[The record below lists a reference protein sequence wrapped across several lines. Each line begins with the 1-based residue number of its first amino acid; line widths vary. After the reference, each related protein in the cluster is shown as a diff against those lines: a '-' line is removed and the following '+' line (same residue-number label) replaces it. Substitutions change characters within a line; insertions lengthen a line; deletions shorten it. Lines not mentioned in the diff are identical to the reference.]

1 MRPSD
6 DIDAHRISGVP
17 YEIVILVLR
26 YVACPPPSSPISGS
40 NDSNRVRQ
48 ALNPVKTLIAFA
60 HLTMDLRREA
70 LSIWRGA
77 RNHLGEAFLIPD
89 LIQWHFCRDHLGPVY
104 ESAATSLEDARSGL
118 ENAIAMSRMR
128 RESITGAMQP
138 ASKDKYHDAVMRT
151 EPECVYFCLR
161 AHRIRQSSSL
171 ETG

>member
-17 YEIVILVLR
+17 YEIVILILR
-26 YVACPPPSSPISGS
+26 YVVCPPPSSPISGS
-40 NDSNRVRQ
+40 NDSKRVRQ
-48 ALNPVKTLIAFA
+48 ALDPVKTLVAFA

-118 ENAIAMSRMR
+118 ENAIAIFKMR
-128 RESITGAMQP
+128 RGSITRSVQP
-138 ASKDKYHDAVMRT
+138 ASKDRYHEAVMRT
-151 EPECVYFCLR
+151 ESECVYFCLR
-161 AHRIRQSSSL
+161 AHGIRQSSSWK
-171 ETG
+171 TG